1 MNIFASPSRAPGQT
15 GQTYNENW
23 SETTMNHDAF
33 DAHEPPH
40 SLSVGEHLFLAGER
54 NGVWQLSR
62 GLVRLESVGPSGT
75 SFVRLAMPG
84 DLLGAECALHQPYA
98 FNAVAVTDCEV
109 TRVDTG
115 NDMQRMLIV
124 MTAFLQEQ
132 SRAADAMRMRQ
143 GSVAARLD
151 HLL

>member
-1 MNIFASPSRAPGQT
+1 MNIFASPSRASGQT
-15 GQTYNENW
+15 GQTHNENW

-33 DAHEPPH
+33 DADEAPR
-40 SLSVGEHLFLAGER
+40 SLSVGEHLFLAGDR

-98 FNAVAVTDCEV
+98 FKAVAVTDCEV

-124 MTAFLQEQ
+124 E
-132 SRAADAMRMRQ
+132 
-143 GSVAARLD
+143 
-151 HLL
+151 